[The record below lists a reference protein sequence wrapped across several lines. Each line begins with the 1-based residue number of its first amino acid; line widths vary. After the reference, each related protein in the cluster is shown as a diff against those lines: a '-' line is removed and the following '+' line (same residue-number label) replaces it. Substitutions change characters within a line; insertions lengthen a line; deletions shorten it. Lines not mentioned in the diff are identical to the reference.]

1 MPSNPREV
9 TMRASASITAFKR
22 VPWAKTPA
30 LERLRPE
37 PGPDVRHIDTDKPF
51 FERRNEPASAAP
63 TEVSFGPFRL
73 FPTQFLLLE
82 GDRAVP
88 LGSRALEILIVLLEC
103 PGKLLSK
110 QELMARV
117 WPNVFVE
124 PTNLTVHISALR
136 RMLRDG
142 HDGNRFIINIRGR
155 GYSFVASVAVVG
167 RVDPLKIRTR
177 PYSVSN
183 PERRCRAARR
193 VGTGARER
201 TSSTLARA
209 EQHLAAE

>member
-1 MPSNPREV
+1 
-9 TMRASASITAFKR
+9 MRASASITASKR
-22 VPWAKTPA
+22 LPGAETPT

-37 PGPDVRHIDTDKPF
+37 PGPDVRHVDTDKPF
-51 FERRNEPASAAP
+51 CWRPNAAP

-88 LGSRALEILIVLLEC
+88 LGGRALEILIVLLEC
-103 PGKLLSK
+103 PGKLVGK

-124 PTNLTVHISALR
+124 PTNLTVHISTLR

-142 HDGNRFIINIRGR
+142 QDGNRFIINIRGR

-167 RVDPLKIRTR
+167 RIDPLKMRTR

-183 PERRCRAARR
+183 PERRCQAAWTI
-193 VGTGARER
+193 GTGAHER
-201 TSSTLARA
+201 TPPALVRA
-209 EQHLAAE
+209 GQHLAAE